1 MRCNSKTANY
11 VYCHFCFAGCSWLAC
26 LPKEAE
32 KEGKRG
38 PAAPGGRAGKK
49 EKVVWRIGQI
59 NKLFRR
65 NGTDTALLNHKPK
78 GIPHPHSTENK
89 QVKKSN

>member
-1 MRCNSKTANY
+1 MEKWGSGSRTETESEGLMRCNSKTANY

-38 PAAPGGRAGKK
+38 PAALP
-49 EKVVWRIGQI
+49 
-59 NKLFRR
+59 
-65 NGTDTALLNHKPK
+65 
-78 GIPHPHSTENK
+78 
-89 QVKKSN
+89 